1 MGHKT
6 FCETTPA
13 LMETVMSK
21 RHRKTRMFDDVV
33 LDMDF
38 VDFEAPKGKRPK
50 GKDWGKARRS
60 NKKAAYW
67 DA

>member
-1 MGHKT
+1 
-6 FCETTPA
+6 
-13 LMETVMSK
+13 MSK